1 MHEYEE
7 KKTSFRYF
15 SHFTLHSLFCSV
27 WNSIL
32 FNSTQE
38 KNIHNKENDS
48 NVIIAIKRNVFQK
61 SRRRR
66 RMGLWRKRIPFYCFI
81 FKSFLWLPLF
91 FFFLLLHGLHSFFL
105 LLLRFRFNNN
115 NKSLSLSAF
124 RATSFLFLSL
134 SALTAEQ
141 FLLFK
146 LLEKCAKW
154 YNRHFTLYMQTRPY
168 MISSKLKQSRNCI
181 YIHCTFTFLSLSLS
195 NDIT

>member
-1 MHEYEE
+1 
-7 KKTSFRYF
+7 
-15 SHFTLHSLFCSV
+15 
-27 WNSIL
+27 
-32 FNSTQE
+32 
-38 KNIHNKENDS
+38 
-48 NVIIAIKRNVFQK
+48 
-61 SRRRR
+61 
-66 RMGLWRKRIPFYCFI
+66 MGLWRKRIPFYCFI

-154 YNRHFTLYMQTRPY
+154 YNRHFTLYTPTRTRDQTLHDIFKIEA
-168 MISSKLKQSRNCI
+168 ISELYI
-181 YIHCTFTFLSLSLS
+181 YPLHIHFSFFLSFQWYHINANEESFCIF
-195 NDIT
+195 N